1 MMIIIMIHHVCS
13 CDKCIFH
20 RMNDDSDD
28 DDDDDVIYQ
37 VETCFFCFFST
48 VCSILDHLTI
58 ANIFLN
64 NCLPAGLT

>member
-1 MMIIIMIHHVCS
+1 MIHHVCS

-37 VETCFFCFFST
+37 VETCFFCFFFYSLFNT
-48 VCSILDHLTI
+48 GSFDNRKYIS
-58 ANIFLN
+58 
-64 NCLPAGLT
+64 